1 MQSTIDPGLRE
12 PSLRA
17 RREQVLH
24 AHINGE
30 NTKDMDAMIA
40 SFHRPRYRVIPMG
53 VVSEGEAAVR
63 DLIGGIVQSFPDF
76 HFEPLVTHH
85 ADNAVI
91 VEGRMT
97 GTHQKEWAGISPQ
110 GKKMDILLACVFDF
124 DEDKLMNE
132 TVYFDFATVRRQ
144 LEQ

>member
-12 PSLRA
+12 PGLRA
-17 RREQVLH
+17 RRERVLH

-30 NTKDMDAMIA
+30 NTKDMDAMTA
-40 SFHRPRYRVIPMG
+40 SFHRPRYKVIPMG

-91 VEGRMT
+91 VEARMT